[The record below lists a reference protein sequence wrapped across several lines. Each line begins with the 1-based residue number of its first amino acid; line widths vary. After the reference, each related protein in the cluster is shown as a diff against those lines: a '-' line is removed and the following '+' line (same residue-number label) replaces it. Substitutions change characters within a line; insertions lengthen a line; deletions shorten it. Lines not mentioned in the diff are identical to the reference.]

1 MGESAWGD
9 NAHRSHLFPPQSKPG
24 AVQYMKVSSF
34 VYSDEEAERNQLWMG
49 DKDVIDT
56 MSCDAV
62 TQAEELQISV
72 CSKARSLE
80 F

>member
-1 MGESAWGD
+1 
-9 NAHRSHLFPPQSKPG
+9 
-24 AVQYMKVSSF
+24 MKVSSF

-72 CSKARSLE
+72 SGLKLAH
-80 F
+80 